1 MANAGG
7 DKSAGIWTGLW
18 FSSFAAEV
26 ILVPRPCGANAMT
39 QFFEPSNPKESIF
52 PIFPVPVYISRVS
65 RNPDFNQDLVGKVE
79 KLRDSD
85 QEGVEACRKEYRTG
99 YTSFFSRNR
108 INLEP
113 DFAEI
118 AEQILRHGE
127 FFSQSLGYSSECG
140 NLALTTMFGTINVKG
155 CYHEM
160 HRHRR
165 SLISGSYYAAADKSS
180 SRISFLDP
188 KAGYRMHE
196 PGMTGQTIFSNLE
209 FSLQPQ
215 TGMIVMFPSYLEHWV
230 EMQHSDTP
238 RVGITF
244 NLDFEDQN
252 DA

>member
-1 MANAGG
+1 
-7 DKSAGIWTGLW
+7 
-18 FSSFAAEV
+18 
-26 ILVPRPCGANAMT
+26 MT
-39 QFFEPSNPKESIF
+39 MFFEPSNPKESIF
-52 PIFPVPVYISRVS
+52 PIFPVPVYISRIS
-65 RNPDFNQDLVGKVE
+65 RDPAFNTDLVNKIGE
-79 KLRDSD
+79 LRDSD
-85 QEGVEACRKEYRTG
+85 REGVEICRNEYRTG

-108 INLEP
+108 INLES

-118 AEQILRHGE
+118 SQQILRHGE
-127 FFSQSLGYSSECG
+127 FFTRSLGFSGERQK
-140 NLALTTMFGTINVKG
+140 LALTTMFGTINVKG

-165 SLISGSYYAAADKSS
+165 SLISGSYYVAADKSS

-196 PGMTGQTIFSNLE
+196 PGMEGQSIFSNLE

-215 TGMIVMFPSYLEHWV
+215 PGMIVMFPSYLEHWV

-252 DA
+252 GA